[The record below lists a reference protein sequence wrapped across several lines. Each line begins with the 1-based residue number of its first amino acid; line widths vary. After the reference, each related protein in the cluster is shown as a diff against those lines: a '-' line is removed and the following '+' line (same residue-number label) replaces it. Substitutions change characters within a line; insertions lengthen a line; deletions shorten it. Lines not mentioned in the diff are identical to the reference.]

1 MGEVV
6 QIVSLVLMLLLAVVV
21 SCFASRLLPVK
32 VPSPLLQMAI
42 GAGFWYA
49 GFEVEFEPH
58 LFLLLFIPPLLF
70 LDGWRIPKGALFRD
84 WRPILA
90 LAIGLVVFTV
100 VGVGLFVHWLI
111 PAVPL
116 AVAFALAAILS
127 PTDPVA
133 VGAMTANSPLPSRLM
148 HILEGEALLNDATG
162 LVCFSFALSAA
173 LTGNFSLASAS
184 LSFVLVAGGGAVV
197 GVAVTWLIGALNRR
211 LVRRTGEEPATQIL
225 ISLLMP
231 FAAYLVAEHLHLSGI
246 LAAAVAGIAMHYAE
260 LAGRPGAATRMQRNA
275 VWDTVQ
281 ATLNGIIFVLLG
293 QQLPHHIER
302 LPEAAAAT
310 GAGNALNLFGYLAAI
325 TVALVALR
333 FAWVWVSMSFTVLRA
348 ARRGETR
355 TRPPTRLL
363 IVTATAGVRGAMTLA
378 GILTLPLVMPNGAPF
393 PARDVAVFIA
403 MGVIV
408 LSLLLA
414 SIALPILTRD
424 LHGLPGMGREG
435 GAARRVNE
443 ATARVAAA
451 EAALRRIDQALAE
464 PADNP
469 AAGIARTEAALHL
482 FEAYRRRIDY
492 GDAHEDV
499 NAARAVVDAERQL
512 RLYALSAERDEL
524 YRLRMDRGIDDDVH
538 QSLLREIDLLE
549 ASLTTADAH

>member
-1 MGEVV
+1 V
-6 QIVSLVLMLLLAVVV
+6 QIVALVLMLLLAVVV
-21 SCFASRLLPVK
+21 SCFASRLLPLK
-32 VPSPLLQMAI
+32 VPSPLLQMVI

-49 GFEVEFEPH
+49 GFEVEFQPH
-58 LFLLLFIPPLLF
+58 LFLMLFIPPLLF

-84 WRPILA
+84 WKPILA

-100 VGVGLFVHWLI
+100 VGIGLFVHWLI

-133 VGAMTANSPLPSRLM
+133 VGAMTATSPLPSRLM

-162 LVCFSFALSAA
+162 LVCFSFAVTAA
-173 LTGNFSLASAS
+173 LTGQFSLAGAS
-184 LSFVLVAGGGAVV
+184 VSFVLVAGGGVLV
-197 GVAVTWLIGALNRR
+197 GIGVTWVIGWLNRR
-211 LVRRTGEEPATQIL
+211 LVRRAGEEPATQIL

-231 FAAYLVAEHLHLSGI
+231 FAAYLVAEHVHVSGI

-293 QQLPHHIER
+293 QQLPHLLER
-302 LPEAAAAT
+302 LPEAAVAT
-310 GAGNALNLFGYLAAI
+310 GAGNALRLFAYLAAI

-333 FAWVWVSMSFTVLRA
+333 FLWVWISMHLTVLRA
-348 ARRGETR
+348 ARRGQVR
-355 TRPPTRLL
+355 TAPSTRLL

-378 GILTLPLVMPNGAPF
+378 GILTLPITLKSGVPF
-393 PARDVAVFIA
+393 PARDVAIFIA

-408 LSLLLA
+408 LSLVLA
-414 SIALPILTRD
+414 SVALPYLTRD
-424 LHGLPGMGREG
+424 LHGLPSAGAEGRRGGRSSEG
-435 GAARRVNE
+435 A
-443 ATARVAAA
+443 ARVAAA

-464 PADNP
+464 PAENP
-469 AAGIARTEAALHL
+469 AAGIARAEAALLL

-492 GDAHEDV
+492 GDAHEDTS
-499 NAARAVVDAERQL
+499 AARAVADAEREL
-512 RLYALSAERDEL
+512 RLHALSAERDEL
-524 YRLRMDRGIDDDVH
+524 YRLRKDRGIDDDVH
-538 QSLLREIDLLE
+538 SRLMREIDLVE
-549 ASLTTADAH
+549 ASLTTASRH

>member
-1 MGEVV
+1 M
-6 QIVSLVLMLLLAVVV
+6 QIVTLVLMLLLAVVV
-21 SCFASRLLPVK
+21 SCFASRLLPLK

-49 GFEVEFEPH
+49 GFEVEFQPH

-100 VGVGLFVHWLI
+100 VGIGFFVHWLI

-116 AVAFALAAILS
+116 AVAFALGAILS

-133 VGAMTANSPLPSRLM
+133 VGAMTATSPLPSRLM

-162 LVCFSFALSAA
+162 LVCFTFALTAA
-173 LTGNFSLASAS
+173 LTGQFSLASAS
-184 LSFVLVAGGGAVV
+184 VSFALVAGGGVLV
-197 GVAVTWLIGALNRR
+197 GIGVTWLIGSLNRR

-231 FAAYLVAEHLHLSGI
+231 FAAYLVDEHAHVSGI
-246 LAAAVAGIAMHYAE
+246 LAAAVAGIAMHYGE

-293 QQLPHHIER
+293 QQLPRQVQR

-310 GAGNALNLFGYLAAI
+310 GAGNALRLFGYLAAI
-325 TVALVALR
+325 TVALVSLR
-333 FAWVWVSMSFTVLRA
+333 FVWVWISMHLTVLRA

-355 TRPPTRLL
+355 TVPPTRLL
-363 IVTATAGVRGAMTLA
+363 VVTATAGVRGAMTLA
-378 GILTLPLVMPNGAPF
+378 GILTLPLTLPSGAPF
-393 PARDVAVFIA
+393 PARDVAIFLA

-408 LSLLLA
+408 LSLVLA
-414 SIALPILTRD
+414 SVALPILTRD
-424 LHGLPGMGREG
+424 LHGLPGMAQGRRDGTRSSE
-435 GAARRVNE
+435 AA
-443 ATARVAAA
+443 ARVAAA

-464 PADNP
+464 PVPNP
-469 AAGIARTEAALHL
+469 AAGIARAEAALHL
-482 FEAYRRRIDY
+482 FEAYRRIIDY
-492 GDAHEDV
+492 GDGHEDS
-499 NAARAVVDAERQL
+499 NAARAVADAEREL
-512 RLYALSAERDEL
+512 RLRALSAERDEL

-538 QSLLREIDLLE
+538 GRLMREIDLVE
-549 ASLTTADAH
+549 ASLTSAHAH

>member
-1 MGEVV
+1 M

-21 SCFASRLLPVK
+21 SCFASRLLPLK

-49 GFEVEFEPH
+49 GFEVDFHPH

-100 VGVGLFVHWLI
+100 VGIGFFVHWLI

-133 VGAMTANSPLPSRLM
+133 VGAMTAASPLPSRLM
-148 HILEGEALLNDATG
+148 HILEGESLLNDATG
-162 LVCFSFALSAA
+162 LVCFSFAVTAA
-173 LTGNFSLASAS
+173 LTGQFSLAGAS
-184 LSFVLVAGGGAVV
+184 LSFALVAGGGAVV
-197 GVAVTWLIGALNRR
+197 GIAVTWVIGSLNRR

-246 LAAAVAGIAMHYAE
+246 LSAAVAGIAMHYAE
-260 LAGRPGAATRMQRNA
+260 LAGRPSAATRMQRSA

-293 QQLPHHIER
+293 QQLPHHLAR

-310 GAGNALNLFGYLAAI
+310 GAGNALHLLGYLVAI
-325 TVALVALR
+325 TAALLALR
-333 FAWVWVSMSFTVLRA
+333 FLWVWISMHLTVLRA
-348 ARRGETR
+348 ARRGVTR
-355 TRPPTRLL
+355 IKPPTRLL
-363 IVTATAGVRGAMTLA
+363 VVTAAAGVRGAMTLA
-378 GILTLPLVMPNGAPF
+378 GIMTLPLVLPSGAPF
-393 PARDVAVFIA
+393 PARDVVIFIA

-414 SIALPILTRD
+414 SVALPLLTRD
-424 LHGLPGMGREG
+424 LHGLPGMGRDG
-435 GAARRVNE
+435 DAARRVNE
-443 ATARVAAA
+443 ASARVAAA

-464 PADNP
+464 PAENP

-482 FEAYRRRIDY
+482 FESYRRRIDY
-492 GDAHEDV
+492 GDAHEDI
-499 NAARAVVDAERQL
+499 NAARALAAAERQL
-512 RLYALSAERDEL
+512 RLHALSAERDEL
-524 YRLRMDRGIDDDVH
+524 YRLRMDRGIDDDLH
-538 QSLLREIDLLE
+538 QLLLREIDLLE
-549 ASLTTADAH
+549 ASLAPANAH

>member
-1 MGEVV
+1 M
-6 QIVSLVLMLLLAVVV
+6 QIVSLVLMLLLAVIV
-21 SCFASRLLPVK
+21 SCFASRLLPLK

-100 VGVGLFVHWLI
+100 VGVGVFVHWLI

-133 VGAMTANSPLPSRLM
+133 VGAMTATSPLPSRLM

-162 LVCFSFALSAA
+162 LVCFSFAVAAA
-173 LTGNFSLASAS
+173 LTGQFSLASAS
-184 LSFVLVAGGGAVV
+184 VSFALVAGGGVLV
-197 GVAVTWLIGALNRR
+197 GVGVTWLIGWLNRQ
-211 LVRRTGEEPATQIL
+211 LVRRAGEEPATQIL

-231 FAAYLVAEHLHLSGI
+231 FAAYLVAEHLHVSGI
-246 LAAAVAGIAMHYAE
+246 LAAAVAGIGMHYAE

-293 QQLPHHIER
+293 QQLPHQLEK
-302 LPEAAAAT
+302 LPHAAAAT
-310 GAGNALNLFGYLAAI
+310 GAGSTLQLFGYLAAI

-333 FAWVWVSMSFTVLRA
+333 FVWVWIAMHVTVLRA
-348 ARRGETR
+348 ARRGQTR
-355 TRPPTRLL
+355 TVPPTRLL
-363 IVTATAGVRGAMTLA
+363 VVTATAGVRGAMTLA
-378 GILTLPLVMPNGAPF
+378 GILTLPLVLPSGAPF
-393 PARDVAVFIA
+393 PARDVAIFIA

-408 LSLLLA
+408 LSLVLA
-414 SIALPILTRD
+414 SVALPFLTRN
-424 LHGLPGMGREG
+424 LHGLPGTAHEANGGRG
-435 GAARRVNE
+435 SE
-443 ATARVAAA
+443 ASARVAAA

-464 PADNP
+464 PAETP
-469 AAGIARTEAALHL
+469 AAGIARAEAALHL

-492 GDAHEDV
+492 GDAHEDA
-499 NAARAVVDAERQL
+499 NAARAVANAEREL
-512 RLYALSAERDEL
+512 RLHALSAERDEL

-538 QSLLREIDLLE
+538 GRLLREIDLME
-549 ASLTTADAH
+549 ASMTTVDAH

>member
-1 MGEVV
+1 V
-6 QIVSLVLMLLLAVVV
+6 QIVTLVLMLLLAVVV
-21 SCFASRLLPVK
+21 SCFASRLLPLK

-49 GFEVEFEPH
+49 GFEVEFQPH

-100 VGVGLFVHWLI
+100 VGIGFFVHWLI

-116 AVAFALAAILS
+116 AVAFALGAILS

-133 VGAMTANSPLPSRLM
+133 VGAMTATSPLPSRLM

-162 LVCFSFALSAA
+162 LVCFTFALTAA
-173 LTGNFSLASAS
+173 LTGQFSLASAS
-184 LSFVLVAGGGAVV
+184 VSFALVAGGGVLV
-197 GVAVTWLIGALNRR
+197 GIGVTWLIGSLNRR

-231 FAAYLVAEHLHLSGI
+231 FAAYLVAEHAHVSGI
-246 LAAAVAGIAMHYAE
+246 LAAAVAGIAMHYGE

-293 QQLPHHIER
+293 QQLPRQVQR
-302 LPEAAAAT
+302 LPEAAAET
-310 GAGNALNLFGYLAAI
+310 GAGNALRLFGYLAAI
-325 TVALVALR
+325 TVALVSLR
-333 FAWVWVSMSFTVLRA
+333 FVWVWISMHLTVLRA
-348 ARRGETR
+348 ARRGEAR
-355 TRPPTRLL
+355 TVPPTRLL
-363 IVTATAGVRGAMTLA
+363 VVTATAGVRGAMTLA
-378 GILTLPLVMPNGAPF
+378 GILTLPLTLPSGAPF
-393 PARDVAVFIA
+393 PARDVAIFLA

-408 LSLLLA
+408 LSLVLA
-414 SIALPILTRD
+414 SVALPILTRD
-424 LHGLPGMGREG
+424 LHGLPGMAQGRPEG
-435 GAARRVNE
+435 TRSSEAA
-443 ATARVAAA
+443 ARVAAA

-464 PADNP
+464 PVPNP
-469 AAGIARTEAALHL
+469 AAGIARAEAALHL

-492 GDAHEDV
+492 GDAHEDS
-499 NAARAVVDAERQL
+499 NAARAVADAEREL
-512 RLYALSAERDEL
+512 RLRALSAERDEL

-538 QSLLREIDLLE
+538 GRLMREIDLVE
-549 ASLTTADAH
+549 ASLTTAQAH

>member
-1 MGEVV
+1 V

-21 SCFASRLLPVK
+21 SCFASRLLPLK
-32 VPSPLLQMAI
+32 VPSPLWQMAI

-49 GFEVEFEPH
+49 GFEVEFHSH
-58 LFLLLFIPPLLF
+58 LFLMLFIPPLLF
-70 LDGWRIPKGALFRD
+70 LDGWRIPKGALFSD

-100 VGVGLFVHWLI
+100 VGIGLFVHWLI

-133 VGAMTANSPLPSRLM
+133 VGAMTATSPLPSRLM

-162 LVCFSFALSAA
+162 LVCFSFAVTAA
-173 LTGNFSLASAS
+173 LTGQFSLASAS
-184 LSFVLVAGGGAVV
+184 LSFVLVAGGGVLV
-197 GVAVTWLIGALNRR
+197 GIGITWLIGLLNRQ
-211 LVRRTGEEPATQIL
+211 LVKRTGEEPATQIL
-225 ISLLMP
+225 ISLLNP
-231 FAAYLVAEHLHLSGI
+231 FAAYLVAEHLHVSGI

-293 QQLPHHIER
+293 QQLPHLLEG
-302 LPEAAAAT
+302 LPHAAQVMK
-310 GAGNALNLFGYLAAI
+310 AGSALHLLGYLVAI
-325 TVALVALR
+325 TVALAGLR
-333 FAWVWVSMSFTVLRA
+333 FVWVWVSMNFTVLRA
-348 ARRGETR
+348 ARRGKTLS
-355 TRPPTRLL
+355 RPPTRLL
-363 IVTATAGVRGAMTLA
+363 LVTATAGVRGAITLA
-378 GILTLPLVMPNGAPF
+378 GILTLPLTLPSGAPF
-393 PARDVAVFIA
+393 PARDVAIFIA
-403 MGVIV
+403 MGVIL

-414 SIALPILTRD
+414 SVALPWLTRD
-424 LHGLPGMGREG
+424 MGTLPSAEHGP
-435 GAARRVNE
+435 ARRGTEVS
-443 ATARVAAA
+443 ARVAAA

-464 PADNP
+464 PAENP

-499 NAARAVVDAERQL
+499 NAARAVANAEREL
-512 RLYALSAERDEL
+512 RLHALHAERDEL
-524 YRLRMDRGIDDDVH
+524 YRLRKDRGIDDDVH
-538 QSLLREIDLLE
+538 QRLLREIDLME
-549 ASLTTADAH
+549 ASLTTAAAH

>member
-1 MGEVV
+1 M
-6 QIVSLVLMLLLAVVV
+6 QIVTLVLMLLLAVVV
-21 SCFASRLLPVK
+21 SCFASRLLPLK

-49 GFEVEFEPH
+49 GFEVEFQPH
-58 LFLLLFIPPLLF
+58 LFLMLFIPPLLF
-70 LDGWRIPKGALFRD
+70 LDGWRIPKGALFHD

-100 VGVGLFVHWLI
+100 AGIGLFVHWLI

-133 VGAMTANSPLPSRLM
+133 VGAMTATSPLPSRLM

-162 LVCFSFALSAA
+162 LVCFSFAVTAA
-173 LTGNFSLASAS
+173 LTGQFSLASAS
-184 LSFVLVAGGGAVV
+184 VSFALVAGGGVLV
-197 GVAVTWLIGALNRR
+197 GIGVTWLIGALNRR

-231 FAAYLVAEHLHLSGI
+231 FTAYLVAEHVHVSGI

-293 QQLPHHIER
+293 QQLPRQLER
-302 LPEAAAAT
+302 LPEAAIAT
-310 GAGNALNLFGYLAAI
+310 GAGNSLRLLGYLAAI

-333 FAWVWVSMSFTVLRA
+333 FLWVWISMHLTVLRA

-355 TRPPTRLL
+355 IVPPTRLL
-363 IVTATAGVRGAMTLA
+363 VVTATAGVRGAVTLA
-378 GILTLPLVMPNGAPF
+378 GILTLPLTMPNGAPF
-393 PARDVAVFIA
+393 PARDVAIFIA

-414 SIALPILTRD
+414 SVALPLLTRD
-424 LHGLPGMGREG
+424 LHGLPGMARESIV
-435 GAARRVNE
+435 AQRSSE
-443 ATARVAAA
+443 ATARIAAA

-464 PADNP
+464 PVENP
-469 AAGIARTEAALHL
+469 AAGIARAEAALHL

-492 GDAHEDV
+492 GDAHEDA
-499 NAARAVVDAERQL
+499 NAARAVADAERDL
-512 RLYALSAERDEL
+512 KLYALAAEREEL
-524 YRLRMDRGIDDDVH
+524 YRMRNDRGIDDDVH
-538 QSLLREIDLLE
+538 GRLLREIDLVE